1 MTNIQT
7 TTATISLEEMTR
19 KPLQKMITN
28 EFKVKG
34 VSGLT
39 KAELIN
45 IAKDQLLIKEMEVVT
60 EVNVYGAEEVTYNP
74 VFVKADKFDT
84 KKIRTTKEA
93 FSILS
98 EVSESLVTSVSEVMA
113 TGVKLH
119 EICNT
124 PEEYVD
130 LRYVPS
136 LLKFREN
143 FNPYFV
149 TIPTR
154 EMGLVW
160 VTELSSASLEVVNG
174 SKVVVAKPRL
184 ELRAQNHLIDA
195 LCKRYVFITR
205 NEITG
210 EIEVV
215 SKQEAADLQ
224 SKGVSVRRV
233 RDMRYVVSV
242 DYNMPILPG
251 QNGQLTRDQQFI
263 QASGIINGV
272 HFDFNGRMLCAEYF
286 MSSASERRTIMGTH
300 IVGMDA
306 VDALHTLGMDFRQF
320 AKYKNGKYTL
330 DMIKAPNRFG
340 LASTSS
346 IPSSLIKI
354 GNEIKEYENGEYA
367 IVGGR
372 YTMKCVKDIH
382 AYVNTGKYLAYD
394 PEKNEFLTLDASEVP
409 YKRNVT
415 DGMLFVD
422 ASIQYALAAEFG
434 KLFSAEQ
441 VRITPA
447 TKGLAVF
454 VPGLKDMVGHDILA
468 FDSATKGDYRTL
480 LRTNPDFK
488 IEFRVALFN
497 KNAKDAKNITNI
509 PYQFSQTIFNA
520 SHVEQLK
527 DKLDIE
533 IDKAFE
539 VYENPERLAEYLG
552 TRTLDIYNDV
562 SDHELS
568 EEQREHIDGTLV
580 SMFSNFFYAGEFVM
594 KDPYFK
600 KRLLDIIENM
610 IRAWT
615 RGAMPVEGHYRYIS
629 TDVYGVMEAYM
640 EGQHDAKFRRESVF
654 VEYDEKGN
662 AAIIVPSHVGIP
674 ANRVVIV
681 DDEDKYFVDGKDFI
695 FNRNPKI
702 STKET
707 AKARAIVMKDYYL
720 ARKEYPFAFNN
731 LVFFS
736 CHDFNVV
743 KQGGADMDGD
753 TAHTSMDPVLVNAYK
768 EQPALMDLT
777 VIKGEMIEGC
787 PYQPKT
793 KADFDFFGHAYR
805 SDVVVDGVKYNDEFK
820 VTFTD
825 DDYNMDFARQ
835 MHELSKVFLLKS
847 LEPNQIGQITNYATR
862 ILAAISRLEWS
873 LMNGVDVDSNLL
885 DESTIKYYKEEIELM
900 EKQVD
905 ILRLLQGWEIDKA
918 KHGGEFWS
926 ALDKQLLFITDPAHY
941 PVFASHTE
949 VNQKGEDVV
958 KFSNLEWHQ
967 AVRSR
972 HSLAAKEGKVYP
984 SLMQELRAHV
994 LMRYTT
1000 KIKAK
1005 FNQLNPSLDTNN
1017 LIYNFAPVADV
1028 YDHGQVEAVL
1038 KMITP
1043 IFDEYNRAQKHIVE
1057 VRQQFEKQREHLKF
1071 NTKHEAELYDRK
1083 IKFEINKLM
1092 DDAITKGRS
1101 QMKALPFDEATVA
1114 YIAYAKKYRDYRP
1127 SKAVSPAAG
1136 LSAPWILCQ
1145 EGMMKLVSRVSG
1157 KSTEHVR
1164 LKEVKPAEV
1173 KIRFR
1178 SFDMAPEKVAAL
1190 FNSSERA
1197 AVWYKTD
1204 DLTGNYLPFVYVGK
1218 QRIGILVEE
1227 SAYYFTGGEKFVF
1240 HFEGFQLSKS
1250 GRSASAVMTNMERY

>member
-1 MTNIQT
+1 MSNIQ
-7 TTATISLEEMTR
+7 TATISLEEMNR

-28 EFKVKG
+28 VFKVKG
-34 VSGLT
+34 ISGLK
-39 KAELIN
+39 KAELIE
-45 IAKDQLLIKEMEVVT
+45 IAKDLRIREMEVVT
-60 EVNVYGAEEVTYNP
+60 EVNVYGVEKVSYNP
-74 VFVKADKFDT
+74 IFEKVVDMNAKKVK
-84 KKIRTTKEA
+84 TTKEA

-98 EVSESLVTSVSEVMA
+98 KVSESLVINISEVMA
-113 TGVKLH
+113 SGVKLH
-119 EICNT
+119 EICMT

-136 LLKFREN
+136 LLKFREH

-160 VTELSSASLEVVNG
+160 VSELSSAKLDQVNGNKEVV
-174 SKVVVAKPRL
+174 VEPRL

-195 LCKRYVFITR
+195 LCKRYVFIAR
-205 NEITG
+205 NEMTG
-210 EIEVV
+210 EIIVV
-215 SKQEAADLQ
+215 SKQEAIELQ
-224 SKGVSVRRV
+224 KKGVNVRRV

-242 DYNMPILPG
+242 DYNMPPLPG
-251 QNGQLTRDQQFI
+251 QNGKLTRDQQYI
-263 QASGIINGV
+263 QARAIINGV
-272 HFDFNGRMLCAEYF
+272 YFNFNDRMLCAEYF

-306 VDALHTLGMDFRQF
+306 VEALHTLGMDFRQF
-320 AKYKNGKYTL
+320 AKYKNGKYVL

-346 IPSSLIKI
+346 IPSSLIKF
-354 GNEIKEYENGEYA
+354 GNKIKEYDNGEYA

-372 YTMKCVKDIH
+372 YTMKCVDDIY
-382 AYVNTGKYLAYD
+382 AYVSAGKYMAYD
-394 PEKNEFLTLDASEVP
+394 PEKDEFLVLDASEVP

-454 VPGLKDMVGHDILA
+454 VPGLKEMIGHDVLA
-468 FDSATKGDYRTL
+468 FNSATKGDYRTL
-480 LRTNPDFK
+480 LTTNPDFE

-497 KNAKDAKNITNI
+497 KDAKDAKNITNI
-509 PYQFSQTIFNA
+509 PYQFIQTMFDV
-520 SHVEQLK
+520 SHVELLK
-527 DKLDIE
+527 EKLDGEIE
-533 IDKAFE
+533 KAFE
-539 VYENPERLAEYLG
+539 VYDNPERLAEYLG
-552 TRTLDIYNDV
+552 TRTLDVYNDIAKE
-562 SDHELS
+562 ELT

-580 SMFSNFFYAGEFVM
+580 SMFTNFFYAGEFVM

-629 TDVYGVMEAYM
+629 TDIYGVMEAYL
-640 EGQHDAKFRRESVF
+640 EGSHDAKLKRESVF

-674 ANRVVIV
+674 SNRVVMV
-681 DDEDKYFVDGKDFI
+681 DDEDKYFIEGKDII

-707 AKARAIVMKDYYL
+707 AKARGIMMKDYYY

-753 TAHTSMDPVLVNAYK
+753 TTHTSMDPVLVGSYK
-768 EQPALMDLT
+768 DQPALMDLT
-777 VIKGEMIEGC
+777 LVNGELIEGC

-793 KADFDFFGHAYR
+793 KADFDFFGHKYR
-805 SDVVVDGVKYNDEFK
+805 SDVIVNGVKFNDEFK
-820 VTFTD
+820 VTFID
-825 DDYNMDFARQ
+825 EDYNLDFARQ

-847 LEPNQIGQITNYATR
+847 LDPNQIGQITNYATR
-862 ILAAISRLEWS
+862 ILAAISRLQWS
-873 LMNGVDVDSNLL
+873 LLHNVDVDSNIL
-885 DESTIKYYKEEIELM
+885 DEATRTRYEEEIKTM

-918 KHGGEFWS
+918 KHGGEFWK
-926 ALDKQLLFITDPAHY
+926 ALEKQLLFITDPAYY
-941 PVFASHTE
+941 PEFASHVE
-949 VNQKGEDVV
+949 VNNKGHEIV

-972 HSLAAKEGKVYP
+972 KSLEVKEGKVYP

-994 LMRYTT
+994 LMRFTT

-1017 LIYNFAPVADV
+1017 LIYDFAPVADV
-1028 YDHGQVEAVL
+1028 YDHGMVEAVL

-1043 IFDEYNRAQKHIVE
+1043 IFNEYNRAQKHIIE
-1057 VRQQFEKQREHLKF
+1057 VRQEFEKQREHLKF
-1071 NTKHEAELYDRK
+1071 NTKHEAELYDRR

-1101 QMKALPFDEATVA
+1101 EMKALPFDEATVA

-1127 SKAVSPAAG
+1127 SKAISPASG

-1157 KSTEHVR
+1157 KSAEHVR
-1164 LKEVKPAEV
+1164 LKEVKSADV
-1173 KIRFR
+1173 KVRFR
-1178 SFDMAPEKVAAL
+1178 SFEMAPEKVTSL
-1190 FNSSERA
+1190 FNASKRA
-1197 AVWYKTD
+1197 AVWYHVDKM
-1204 DLTGNYLPFVYVGK
+1204 TGNYLPFVYVGK
-1218 QRIGILVEE
+1218 HRIGILVEE
-1227 SAYYFTGGEKFVF
+1227 SSYYFTGGEKFT
-1240 HFEGFQLSKS
+1240 FEFKGFELSKS
-1250 GRSASAVMTNMERY
+1250 GRSASAVMTNMERF